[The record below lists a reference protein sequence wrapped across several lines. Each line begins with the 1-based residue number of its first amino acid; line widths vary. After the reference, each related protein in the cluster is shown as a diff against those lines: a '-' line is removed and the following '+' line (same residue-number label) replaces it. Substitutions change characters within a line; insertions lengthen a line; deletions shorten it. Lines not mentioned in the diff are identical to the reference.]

1 MFPSMNNDNFTN
13 ASFVQYN
20 RSYRWSF
27 LTKWFYY
34 MFLLTAPLNVYG
46 IGTGNINYRFSR
58 ILLLLSVISIVS
70 ERLIKKEAIFP
81 KFRTF
86 EYLIFVYC
94 FLALL
99 SISYVFNFGAFA
111 VRFFGLIECV
121 MIFYVIKIFTYEEGC
136 WLKSIKIYLLSS
148 IAVLFASIY
157 QVVNVLKGNFF
168 GSVLPFYSL
177 QLLDRYETLEEWGHF
192 GGVIE
197 GATRVSST
205 FGEPNMLAGYC
216 ASLIPYAIVVG
227 LISIRDKIIQW
238 RSMLYLFLLLGLTV
252 MIVGSASKTGLLSM
266 VVGIIFTI
274 LFTMKKFSSKQR
286 IWVYM
291 IMAIIIVCSALYG
304 LISIDLILSRLE
316 LGDSGHMEYRLV
328 ALNDFLTGSWFI
340 GEGFGQYN
348 NISAHTIVLTA
359 LLELGLLGGIIVLMI
374 TLQPLWYSKYI
385 FELSSIIKN
394 NLQVKSYL
402 FFLSAGLASYV
413 SIIIGLYLYDYWIHP
428 FTWISISLFL
438 SIVSRIETGLKRGV
452 WVAM

>member
-1 MFPSMNNDNFTN
+1 
-13 ASFVQYN
+13 
-20 RSYRWSF
+20 
-27 LTKWFYY
+27 
-34 MFLLTAPLNVYG
+34 
-46 IGTGNINYRFSR
+46 
-58 ILLLLSVISIVS
+58 
-70 ERLIKKEAIFP
+70 
-81 KFRTF
+81 
-86 EYLIFVYC
+86 
-94 FLALL
+94 
-99 SISYVFNFGAFA
+99 
-111 VRFFGLIECV
+111 
-121 MIFYVIKIFTYEEGC
+121 
-136 WLKSIKIYLLSS
+136 
-148 IAVLFASIY
+148 
-157 QVVNVLKGNFF
+157 
-168 GSVLPFYSL
+168 
-177 QLLDRYETLEEWGHF
+177 
-192 GGVIE
+192 
-197 GATRVSST
+197 
-205 FGEPNMLAGYC
+205 
-216 ASLIPYAIVVG
+216 
-227 LISIRDKIIQW
+227 
-238 RSMLYLFLLLGLTV
+238 
-252 MIVGSASKTGLLSM
+252 
-266 VVGIIFTI
+266 
-274 LFTMKKFSSKQR
+274 
-286 IWVYM
+286 
-291 IMAIIIVCSALYG
+291 MAIIIVCSALYG